1 MSTTNLEQILALF
14 RLPKTTQDNTQPL
27 STTSDLTQRARPPCL
42 SVAQLSQCGLGHLGW
57 LCSMSSGTCSYETI
71 LSLAVFL
78 SSFPSFFPHIYLS
91 TYHVPQPSISSI
103 HHLFTSTYLPLSIH
117 HIYHRISI
125 RLLSLLFSFLFFHI
139 SIHHIAQSSILSIIY
154 PYLHLSITSLCILS
168 FSSFLSLSL
177 SFLPS
182 YLSIHLIFY
191 FFLTLITRTITSEGI
206 RIVNFSNRLL

>member
-1 MSTTNLEQILALF
+1 MWAWSPRMVVQYELWNMQLWNYS
-14 RLPKTTQDNTQPL
+14 LP
-27 STTSDLTQRARPPCL
+27 CC
-42 SVAQLSQCGLGHLGW
+42 VF
-57 LCSMSSGTCSYETI
+57 I
-71 LSLAVFL
+71 VLSLV
-78 SSFPSFFPHIYLS
+78 LS
-91 TYHVPQPSISSI
+91 TY
-103 HHLFTSTYLPLSIH
+103 LSIH
-117 HIYHRISI
+117 LSCPSTIYLIHPSSI
-125 RLLSLLFSFLFFHI
+125 YIDLPTSIHPSYLSPYIYTSSFFAFFHI